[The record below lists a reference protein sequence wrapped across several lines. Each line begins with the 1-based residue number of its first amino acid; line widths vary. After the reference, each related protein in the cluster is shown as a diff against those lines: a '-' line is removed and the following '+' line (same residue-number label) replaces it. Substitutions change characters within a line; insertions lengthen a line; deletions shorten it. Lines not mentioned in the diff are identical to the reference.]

1 MVPGPNFHLY
11 VIIVGYSQ
19 YVSLNIKVGRKPKQL
34 RPRKGSDRV
43 LTMEQWVPFDMIGGY
58 VGVVSSS
65 SSCGGIHEK
74 VPYSQ
79 VDSVNVL
86 EATSETLNSA

>member
-1 MVPGPNFHLY
+1 MC
-11 VIIVGYSQ
+11 
-19 YVSLNIKVGRKPKQL
+19 VST
-34 RPRKGSDRV
+34 RKGSERV
-43 LTMEQWVPFDMIGGY
+43 LTMEQWVPFDMIGY
-58 VGVVSSS
+58 VGAVSSS